1 MPSDSQKKD
10 KYSDSLRT
18 LNETIKEQEID
29 DTILG
34 FGRGW
39 GDILLI
45 ENIRLEK
52 RYRGYGISLLA
63 VDLFVDKVA
72 AATRYTGWRREG
84 IVVVDA
90 SGLDSDLEPGPC
102 QRELQEKLIRHWQLL
117 GLRSLVPKRK
127 LNSGKRCTFV
137 GQWNA
142 LWLPKPDIATVVPH
156 LFAPSAGCD
165 ESNGVPAR
173 SKRNHS
179 PEAIVGP
186 GSSRKQARAPGQ
198 TGQSRGP
205 TSYSRSL
212 AAYLR
217 Y

>member
-52 RYRGYGISLLA
+52 RYRGYGISLRA

-72 AATRYTGWRREG
+72 EASVRWRIEG

-102 QRELQEKLIRHWQLL
+102 QRELQEKLMRHWQLL

-127 LNSGKRCTFV
+127 LKAGKRCTFV

-165 ESNGVPAR
+165 KSNGVPAR

-186 GSSRKQARAPGQ
+186 GSTRKQARA
-198 TGQSRGP
+198 
-205 TSYSRSL
+205 L
-212 AAYLR
+212 
-217 Y
+217 